1 MNILSYNQFNNDIKK
16 YTKNTSNNL
25 LDDNFHNFLTIYK
38 HIEQEDL
45 KNPIFSSTPT
55 YQRYPQKKPEFT
67 KKNNSSNKSKYYT
80 TTILTKINIEQ
91 SYDVKV
97 KKLIN
102 TFFNKINT
110 NNYNKLYDELII
122 ELLKFDN
129 IEILNILAIEIINKS
144 IVDLSYQQ
152 IYVSICN
159 RLWCNYELHINL
171 INVCEKNGMFYWYEK
186 NNKTPEH
193 NGVFTNIESAQRDAF
208 IKINFKKYIIDYIQ
222 VLFNKKSEIINMSL
236 KTLNIVEEE
245 ELIITKKK
253 YYNLIELINV
263 YYNNKY
269 ITHDIINII
278 LVSLLNITLS
288 SQYIITSLFE
298 LEASMIIFKN
308 IQGSLN
314 PETPKSLNH
323 NSNDKIRTN
332 TDDINKI
339 VFKVYYNYHLNTI
352 NNQSLP
358 IQQNIL
364 KKYKYFIS
372 ENIKI
377 LSQLNGITNIET
389 DLCSNENNNIIQNS
403 TNENEITPF
412 QLSGTLFKSL
422 DANNITN
429 IVDTTI
435 THIKSLE
442 TKELI
447 EQYLIST
454 ILNICEKEITDLY
467 ITYINSLIDYINQ
480 YDVITS
486 IVTNMDDYALDNKL
500 LPQKIKYIQSKI
512 SSINDTLITENN
524 NTIIQTN
531 TENNTDDDTDEDII
545 NSSFFKSSIKNKSSN
560 K

>member
-16 YTKNTSNNL
+16 YTKNTSNKL

-67 KKNNSSNKSKYYT
+67 KKNNSFNKSKYYT

-110 NNYNKLYDELII
+110 NNYNKLYDDLII

-129 IEILNILAIEIINKS
+129 IDILNILAIEIINKS

-186 NNKTPEH
+186 STKTPEH

-222 VLFNKKSEIINMSL
+222 VLFNKRSDIINMSL

-308 IQGSLN
+308 IL
-314 PETPKSLNH
+314 LNH
-323 NSNDKIRTN
+323 NSNDKIRAN
-332 TDDINKI
+332 TDDINKL
-339 VFKVYYNYHLNTI
+339 VFNVYYNYHLNTI

-377 LSQLNGITNIET
+377 LSPLNGITNIET
-389 DLCSNENNNIIQNS
+389 DLCSNENINIIHNS
-403 TNENEITPF
+403 TNEETLF
-412 QLSGTLFKSL
+412 QLSSKLFKSL

-429 IVDTTI
+429 VVDTTI
-435 THIKSLE
+435 TYIKSLE

-454 ILNICEKEITDLY
+454 VLNICEKEITDLY

-480 YDVITS
+480 YGIITS

-512 SSINDTLITENN
+512 SPTIVYDNVNIRQNQM
-524 NTIIQTN
+524 NTII
-531 TENNTDDDTDEDII
+531 ENITDDDTDEDII
-545 NSSFFKSSIKNKSSN
+545 NSSFFKSSIKNKISN